1 MMKKILVSF
10 ALAIQNIRSHFF
22 HTFLSVLGIVIGV
35 AALVVILSL
44 IDGMEQYAQRQ
55 LSATTSLKVITI
67 QTNTQKSVN
76 GVRIRK
82 DTFSVVSPALLA
94 EMQERFPTVTFY
106 AQSSQPQEM
115 RWHAADTTVGVV
127 VHAVSPSVLTRYHV
141 SAGSV
146 LGATASQSPSATVA
160 INAALATTVTADSL
174 QWRTVVGDTLHIDGR
189 AWAVGAVVRNGITQ
203 PELYLP
209 LARLT
214 PASLQGNPPRC
225 YAEATS
231 IEEVPTIKEQM
242 GEWLQARS
250 VQPDDF
256 TLQTNDF
263 RVQQAAKGFF
273 LFRLIMGM
281 IVGVSVLVG
290 GIGVMNV
297 LLISV
302 NERTTEI
309 GVRKAT
315 GANRHDIV
323 LLFLAES
330 VTVSVFG
337 SLVGLLFGYLVTL
350 IMVPIVKL
358 LVEVPFQAA
367 YTLDTFLVVAVVAV
381 LIGVI
386 FGTYPALRASR
397 LDPVEA
403 MRRE

>member
-1 MMKKILVSF
+1 MIKKILVSF

-44 IDGMEQYAQRQ
+44 IDGMEEFAQRQ
-55 LSATTSLKVITI
+55 LSATTSLKMISI
-67 QTNTQKSVN
+67 QTNTHKSIN

-94 EMQERFPTVTFY
+94 QMQKEFPTVSFF
-106 AQSSQPQEM
+106 AQTSQPQEM
-115 RWHAADTTVGVV
+115 RWLSADTSIGVV
-127 VHAVSPSVLTRYHV
+127 VHAVSPSVLARYHV
-141 SAGSV
+141 SAGARLDANV
-146 LGATASQSPSATVA
+146 YERQAQVVA
-160 INAALATTVTADSL
+160 INAALATTVISDSL
-174 QWRTVVGDTLHIDGR
+174 QWRTLVGDTLLLDGR
-189 AWAVGAVVRNGITQ
+189 THVVAAVVRNGRMQ
-203 PELYLP
+203 PEMYLP
-209 LARLT
+209 LTLMT
-214 PASLQGNPPRC
+214 PANLQGNPPQC
-225 YAEATS
+225 YAEAAS
-231 IEEVPTIKEQM
+231 VEEVPTIKEQL
-242 GEWLQARS
+242 GQWLQARS

-256 TLQTNDF
+256 TLQTNEF

-302 NERTTEI
+302 NERTMEI

-315 GANRHDIV
+315 GANRRDIV

-367 YTLDTFLVVAVVAV
+367 YTLDTFSVVAVVAV